1 MSTSDTKNQEIDSL
15 GKTAIVSAEI
25 AAESI
30 RKYLELHTSSGR
42 LNVNVRMALAD
53 LADKDISDAI
63 DANAKAAIN
72 NLERY
77 LKSKK

>member
-1 MSTSDTKNQEIDSL
+1 MSSKKQEIESL
-15 GKTAIVSAEI
+15 GKSAVIAAEI
-25 AAESI
+25 AADSI
-30 RKYLELHTSSGR
+30 RKYQELHTSKGR

-53 LADKDISDAI
+53 LADKEVSNAI

-77 LKSKK
+77 LKAKK